1 MTFEEFMLL
10 YFELSTIVKWVIIC
24 SLVRELKAYRRGNT
38 DEDRIK

>member
-10 YFELSTIVKWVIIC
+10 YFELSTIVKWVIIW

-38 DEDRIK
+38 DED